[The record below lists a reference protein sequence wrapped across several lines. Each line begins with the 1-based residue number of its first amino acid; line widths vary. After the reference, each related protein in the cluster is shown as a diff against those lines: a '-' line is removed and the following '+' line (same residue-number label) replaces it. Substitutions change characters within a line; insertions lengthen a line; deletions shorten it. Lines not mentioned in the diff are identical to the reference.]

1 MRFKDLKEDGRIVK
15 GVNTT
20 VDVGV
25 NQIPIEASKLGF
37 TVDKNGRPPT
47 LSKKVKGKST
57 NVLFNLGLSESNRK
71 RNLTDFISFCKEQ
84 LELTSAP
91 SIKFV
96 SDTEDAT
103 FGYFD
108 NDNKNI
114 VVQLKGRHQMDV
126 MRTVAHELVH
136 YKQDKTLGRELD
148 GSDGSVDENEA
159 NSLAGVLLRRWG
171 QKNPTLFTETVDNNT
186 ESSVYFTN
194 MQEQLGEIASTSEIY
209 VDMDGVLADF
219 FGEWARLMKVDHFT
233 KIDKEHEIGDA
244 LQRIRDTDDFWLR
257 LPVLPQARE
266 LLTLIKNI
274 KGEYNICS
282 TPLQDDPNSE
292 KHKRTWLEK
301 NLSSFPPKNVYIT
314 NDKSQYATNS
324 DGIPNILIDDFGK
337 NVSQWEAAGGIGFKY
352 KDHKF
357 ERTAKQL
364 QKHIAEKVNIKKDK
378 SGQVRSVSTKAG
390 NTTMKQTFRPDS
402 MPGYSQ
408 ATAKA
413 GNTTLDVKGSP
424 ETGYTN
430 SAEYKSKIGGK
441 NFKMKARQG
450 YDGLD
455 SGEVSLGNKSAKKVV
470 KRATESYTR
479 SELPQITKKHL
490 KTFPHKFQGIKTIKA
505 YIGESTVVTED
516 VAYVEPQFDA
526 EWEEAN
532 RYPYIR
538 KLGREGWRKLAKT
551 GKTITVNNNNVKKIS
566 NTGADGSESLDELEP
581 KKVERFKRAMDAGT
595 IEMPI
600 VIKQPNGSYDLVAG
614 NTRLIGLMNTHGEAK
629 VWLVD
634 ANKLKQPVKES
645 FDTQVDWEI
654 DHDMTQGDGEAYKA
668 NIGNKEVG
676 IQYYFEVIDAGG
688 FPLSGVDI
696 TFEVNMTTKKTGTG
710 DASTIFGAVVNH
722 IKQFIN
728 QHDEIDA
735 IEFSASKEQGFSRTR
750 LYSAMVEKLSQGTG
764 FINAKTI
771 SKADKSIKNADVFK
785 LIKRSAV
792 NDKMVGIDEPVK
804 ENIVEWIGPVLTEA
818 EDKDKDKDSIITP
831 ALEKLDKL
839 FTKNKYEIRIV
850 GGAVRDIAL
859 DKAPKDIDLATDATP
874 IEMQRMFGQAQIRNK
889 PTGIEHGTITA
900 ILDGENFEITT
911 LRSDTNTDG
920 RHAEVE
926 FVRSW
931 EEDAKRRDLTYNAMS
946 MDFNGKI
953 YDYHGGMD
961 DLQNKVSKFVG
972 DPEERIKEDYLRILR
987 YFRFQGRLTNPKW
1000 DKEVI
1005 TAIKANSNGLTQVS
1019 VERIWQEMSKIL
1031 SGNNVSTILTY
1042 MEKAGVTKNIKLS
1055 ARNINQVKDNED
1067 AIISLARIVDND
1079 SIAKTWKLSK
1089 DEHTTLIT
1097 LVKNKDKELTQKAAE
1112 DLIVDGKNKTILSKL
1127 AELQGN
1133 KELAGYIRV
1142 YQAPT
1147 FPVNGNDLMAVGVN
1161 RGPEMGQV
1169 LQSLKTL
1176 WKQSNFEASKED
1188 LLNSLGEKD
1197 ANK

>member
-1 MRFKDLKEDGRIVK
+1 MKYTEINVNEDGRIVK

-37 TVDKNGRPPT
+37 KVDKEGRPPT

-84 LELTSAP
+84 LELSSTP

-96 SDTEDAT
+96 SDTEDVT

-136 YKQDKTLGRELD
+136 YKQDKVLGRELD

-171 QKNPTLFTETVDNNT
+171 QKNPTLFTETVDNDT

-194 MQEQLGEIASTSEIY
+194 MQEQLGEIASASEIY

-257 LPVLPQARE
+257 LPMLPQARE
-266 LLTLIKNI
+266 LLNLIKNV

-292 KHKRTWLEK
+292 KHKRTWIEK
-301 NLSSFPPKNVYIT
+301 NLSSFPPKNIYIT
-314 NDKSQYATNS
+314 SDKPQYATNA
-324 DGIPNILIDDFGK
+324 DGTPNILIDDFGR

-357 ERTAKQL
+357 ERTAKEL
-364 QKHIAEKVNIKKDK
+364 QQH
-378 SGQVRSVSTKAG
+378 
-390 NTTMKQTFRPDS
+390 MK
-402 MPGYSQ
+402 
-408 ATAKA
+408 
-413 GNTTLDVKGSP
+413 
-424 ETGYTN
+424 
-430 SAEYKSKIGGK
+430 
-441 NFKMKARQG
+441 
-450 YDGLD
+450 
-455 SGEVSLGNKSAKKVV
+455 
-470 KRATESYTR
+470 
-479 SELPQITKKHL
+479 
-490 KTFPHKFQGIKTIKA
+490 
-505 YIGESTVVTED
+505 
-516 VAYVEPQFDA
+516 
-526 EWEEAN
+526 
-532 RYPYIR
+532 
-538 KLGREGWRKLAKT
+538 
-551 GKTITVNNNNVKKIS
+551 
-566 NTGADGSESLDELEP
+566 
-581 KKVERFKRAMDAGT
+581 
-595 IEMPI
+595 
-600 VIKQPNGSYDLVAG
+600 
-614 NTRLIGLMNTHGEAK
+614 
-629 VWLVD
+629 
-634 ANKLKQPVKES
+634 
-645 FDTQVDWEI
+645 
-654 DHDMTQGDGEAYKA
+654 
-668 NIGNKEVG
+668 
-676 IQYYFEVIDAGG
+676 
-688 FPLSGVDI
+688 
-696 TFEVNMTTKKTGTG
+696 
-710 DASTIFGAVVNH
+710 
-722 IKQFIN
+722 
-728 QHDEIDA
+728 
-735 IEFSASKEQGFSRTR
+735 
-750 LYSAMVEKLSQGTG
+750 
-764 FINAKTI
+764 
-771 SKADKSIKNADVFK
+771 
-785 LIKRSAV
+785 
-792 NDKMVGIDEPVK
+792 EPVK
-804 ENIVEWIGPVLTEA
+804 ENIVEWIGPVLTE
-818 EDKDKDKDSIITP
+818 DKQPTLTDYITT
-831 ALEKLDKL
+831 ALKTLDKL

-850 GGAVRDIAL
+850 GGAVRDVAL
-859 DKAPKDIDLATDATP
+859 GKEPKDIDLATDATP
-874 IEMQRMFGQAQIRNK
+874 TEMQKMFDGANIRHK

-900 ILDGENFEITT
+900 ILDGEDFEITT

-946 MDFNGKI
+946 MDFNGKV
-953 YDYHGGMD
+953 YDYNGGMD

-1000 DKEVI
+1000 DAKII
-1005 TAIKANSNGLTQVS
+1005 TAIKDNSNGLSKVS
-1019 VERIWQEMSKIL
+1019 VERIWQEMGKIL
-1031 SGNNVSTILTY
+1031 SGNNVSDILKY
-1042 MEKAGVTKNIKLS
+1042 MEKTGVTKSIRLQ
-1055 ARNINQVKDNED
+1055 ARNTNSVQDNQD

-1089 DEHTTLIT
+1089 DEHTTLLT
-1097 LVKNKDKELTQKAAE
+1097 LVKNKDKTLTQKSAE
-1112 DLIVDGKNKTILSKL
+1112 DLLVDGKNKDILSKL

-1133 KELAGYIRV
+1133 KELVKYI
-1142 YQAPT
+1142 QTFQMPT
-1147 FPVNGNDLMAVGVN
+1147 FPINGNDLMVLGIS

-1169 LQSLKTL
+1169 LQSLKTK
-1176 WKQSNFEASKED
+1176 WKQSNFTATKDELLSNVTASKDD
-1188 LLNSLGEKD
+1188 LISENFADGKVKGKSKPGRVKKAGASCNGSVTSLRKKAKAGGEKGKMYHWC
-1197 ANK
+1197 ANMKAGRKK

>member
-1 MRFKDLKEDGRIVK
+1 MKYTEINVNEDGRIVK

-37 TVDKNGRPPT
+37 KVDKEGRPPT

-84 LELTSAP
+84 LELSSTP

-96 SDTEDAT
+96 SDTEDVT

-136 YKQDKTLGRELD
+136 YKQDKVLGRELD

-171 QKNPTLFTETVDNNT
+171 QKNPTLFTETVDNDT

-194 MQEQLGEIASTSEIY
+194 MQEQLGEIASASEIY

-257 LPVLPQARE
+257 LPMLPQARE
-266 LLTLIKNI
+266 LLNLIKNV

-292 KHKRTWLEK
+292 KHKRTWIEK
-301 NLSSFPPKNVYIT
+301 NLSSFPPKNIYIT
-314 NDKSQYATNS
+314 SDKPQYATNA
-324 DGIPNILIDDFGK
+324 DGTPNILIDDFGR

-357 ERTAKQL
+357 ERTAKEL
-364 QKHIAEKVNIKKDK
+364 QQH
-378 SGQVRSVSTKAG
+378 
-390 NTTMKQTFRPDS
+390 MK
-402 MPGYSQ
+402 
-408 ATAKA
+408 
-413 GNTTLDVKGSP
+413 
-424 ETGYTN
+424 
-430 SAEYKSKIGGK
+430 
-441 NFKMKARQG
+441 
-450 YDGLD
+450 
-455 SGEVSLGNKSAKKVV
+455 
-470 KRATESYTR
+470 
-479 SELPQITKKHL
+479 
-490 KTFPHKFQGIKTIKA
+490 
-505 YIGESTVVTED
+505 
-516 VAYVEPQFDA
+516 
-526 EWEEAN
+526 
-532 RYPYIR
+532 
-538 KLGREGWRKLAKT
+538 
-551 GKTITVNNNNVKKIS
+551 
-566 NTGADGSESLDELEP
+566 
-581 KKVERFKRAMDAGT
+581 
-595 IEMPI
+595 
-600 VIKQPNGSYDLVAG
+600 
-614 NTRLIGLMNTHGEAK
+614 
-629 VWLVD
+629 
-634 ANKLKQPVKES
+634 
-645 FDTQVDWEI
+645 
-654 DHDMTQGDGEAYKA
+654 
-668 NIGNKEVG
+668 
-676 IQYYFEVIDAGG
+676 
-688 FPLSGVDI
+688 
-696 TFEVNMTTKKTGTG
+696 
-710 DASTIFGAVVNH
+710 
-722 IKQFIN
+722 
-728 QHDEIDA
+728 
-735 IEFSASKEQGFSRTR
+735 
-750 LYSAMVEKLSQGTG
+750 
-764 FINAKTI
+764 
-771 SKADKSIKNADVFK
+771 
-785 LIKRSAV
+785 
-792 NDKMVGIDEPVK
+792 EPVK
-804 ENIVEWIGPVLTEA
+804 ENIVEWLGPVLTE
-818 EDKDKDKDSIITP
+818 DKQPTLTDYITT
-831 ALEKLDKL
+831 ALKTLDKL

-850 GGAVRDIAL
+850 GGAVRDVAL
-859 DKAPKDIDLATDATP
+859 GKEPKDIDLATDATP
-874 IEMQRMFGQAQIRNK
+874 TEMQKMFDGANIRHK

-900 ILDGENFEITT
+900 ILDGEDFEITT

-946 MDFNGKI
+946 MDFNGKV
-953 YDYHGGMD
+953 YDYNGGMD

-1000 DKEVI
+1000 DAKII
-1005 TAIKANSNGLTQVS
+1005 TAIKDNSNGLSKVS
-1019 VERIWQEMSKIL
+1019 VERIWQEMGKIL
-1031 SGNNVSTILTY
+1031 SGNNVSDILKY
-1042 MEKAGVTKNIKLS
+1042 MEKTGVTKSIRLQ
-1055 ARNINQVKDNED
+1055 ARNTNNVQDNQD

-1089 DEHTTLIT
+1089 DEHTTLLT
-1097 LVKNKDKELTQKAAE
+1097 LVKNKDKTLTQKSAE
-1112 DLIVDGKNKTILSKL
+1112 DLLVDGKNKDILSKL

-1133 KELAGYIRV
+1133 KELVKYI
-1142 YQAPT
+1142 QTFQMPT
-1147 FPVNGNDLMAVGVN
+1147 FPINGNDLMVLGIS

-1169 LQSLKTL
+1169 LQSLKTK
-1176 WKQSNFEASKED
+1176 WKQSNFTATKDELLSNVTASKDD
-1188 LLNSLGEKD
+1188 LISENFADGKVKGKSKPGRVKKAGASCNGSVTSLRKKAKAGGEKGKMYHWC
-1197 ANK
+1197 ANMKAGRKK

>member
-1 MRFKDLKEDGRIVK
+1 MKYTEINVNEDGRIVK

-37 TVDKNGRPPT
+37 KVDKEGRPPT

-84 LELTSAP
+84 LELSSTP

-96 SDTEDAT
+96 SDTEDVT

-136 YKQDKTLGRELD
+136 YKQDKVLGRELD

-171 QKNPTLFTETVDNNT
+171 QKNPTLFTETVDNDT

-194 MQEQLGEIASTSEIY
+194 MQEQLGEIASASEIY

-257 LPVLPQARE
+257 LPMLPQARE
-266 LLTLIKNI
+266 LLNLIKNV

-292 KHKRTWLEK
+292 KHKRTWIEK
-301 NLSSFPPKNVYIT
+301 NLSSFPPKNIYIT
-314 NDKSQYATNS
+314 SDKPQYAINA
-324 DGIPNILIDDFGK
+324 DGTPNILIDDFGK

-357 ERTAKQL
+357 ERTAKEL
-364 QKHIAEKVNIKKDK
+364 QQH
-378 SGQVRSVSTKAG
+378 
-390 NTTMKQTFRPDS
+390 MK
-402 MPGYSQ
+402 
-408 ATAKA
+408 
-413 GNTTLDVKGSP
+413 
-424 ETGYTN
+424 
-430 SAEYKSKIGGK
+430 
-441 NFKMKARQG
+441 
-450 YDGLD
+450 
-455 SGEVSLGNKSAKKVV
+455 
-470 KRATESYTR
+470 
-479 SELPQITKKHL
+479 
-490 KTFPHKFQGIKTIKA
+490 
-505 YIGESTVVTED
+505 
-516 VAYVEPQFDA
+516 
-526 EWEEAN
+526 
-532 RYPYIR
+532 
-538 KLGREGWRKLAKT
+538 
-551 GKTITVNNNNVKKIS
+551 
-566 NTGADGSESLDELEP
+566 
-581 KKVERFKRAMDAGT
+581 
-595 IEMPI
+595 
-600 VIKQPNGSYDLVAG
+600 
-614 NTRLIGLMNTHGEAK
+614 
-629 VWLVD
+629 
-634 ANKLKQPVKES
+634 
-645 FDTQVDWEI
+645 
-654 DHDMTQGDGEAYKA
+654 
-668 NIGNKEVG
+668 
-676 IQYYFEVIDAGG
+676 
-688 FPLSGVDI
+688 
-696 TFEVNMTTKKTGTG
+696 
-710 DASTIFGAVVNH
+710 
-722 IKQFIN
+722 
-728 QHDEIDA
+728 
-735 IEFSASKEQGFSRTR
+735 
-750 LYSAMVEKLSQGTG
+750 
-764 FINAKTI
+764 
-771 SKADKSIKNADVFK
+771 
-785 LIKRSAV
+785 
-792 NDKMVGIDEPVK
+792 EPVK
-804 ENIVEWIGPVLTEA
+804 ENIVEWLGPVLTE
-818 EDKDKDKDSIITP
+818 DKQPTLTDYITT
-831 ALEKLDKL
+831 ALKTLDKL

-850 GGAVRDIAL
+850 GGAVRDVAL
-859 DKAPKDIDLATDATP
+859 GKEPKDIDLATDATP
-874 IEMQRMFGQAQIRNK
+874 TEMQKMFDGANIRHK

-900 ILDGENFEITT
+900 ILDGEDFEITT

-946 MDFNGKI
+946 MDFNGKV
-953 YDYHGGMD
+953 YDYNGGMD

-1000 DKEVI
+1000 DAKII
-1005 TAIKANSNGLTQVS
+1005 TAIKDNSNGLSKVS
-1019 VERIWQEMSKIL
+1019 VERIWQEMGKIL
-1031 SGNNVSTILTY
+1031 SGNNVSDILKY
-1042 MEKAGVTKNIKLS
+1042 MEKTGVTKSIRLQ
-1055 ARNINQVKDNED
+1055 ARNTNNVQDNQD

-1089 DEHTTLIT
+1089 DEHTTLLT
-1097 LVKNKDKELTQKAAE
+1097 LVKNKDKTLTQKSAE
-1112 DLIVDGKNKTILSKL
+1112 DLLVDGKNKDILSKL

-1133 KELAGYIRV
+1133 KELVKYI
-1142 YQAPT
+1142 QTFQMPT
-1147 FPVNGNDLMAVGVN
+1147 FPINGNDLMVLGIS

-1169 LQSLKTL
+1169 LQSLKTK
-1176 WKQSNFEASKED
+1176 WKQSNFTATKDELLSNVTASKDD
-1188 LLNSLGEKD
+1188 LISENFADGKVKGKSKPGRVKKAGASCNGSVTSLRKKAKAGGEKGKMYHWC
-1197 ANK
+1197 ANMKAGRKK

>member
-1 MRFKDLKEDGRIVK
+1 MKYTEINVNEDGRIVK

-37 TVDKNGRPPT
+37 KVDKEGRPPT

-84 LELTSAP
+84 LELSSTP

-96 SDTEDAT
+96 SDTEDVT

-136 YKQDKTLGRELD
+136 YKQDKVLGRELD

-171 QKNPTLFTETVDNNT
+171 QKNPTLFTETVDNDT

-194 MQEQLGEIASTSEIY
+194 MQEQLGEIASASEIY

-257 LPVLPQARE
+257 LPMLPQARE
-266 LLTLIKNI
+266 LLNLIKNV

-292 KHKRTWLEK
+292 KHKRTWIEK
-301 NLSSFPPKNVYIT
+301 NLSSFPPKNIYIT
-314 NDKSQYATNS
+314 SDKPQYATNA
-324 DGIPNILIDDFGK
+324 DGTPNILIDDFGR

-357 ERTAKQL
+357 ERTAKEL
-364 QKHIAEKVNIKKDK
+364 QQHMKEPVKE
-378 SGQVRSVSTKAG
+378 SVT
-390 NTTMKQTFRPDS
+390 
-402 MPGYSQ
+402 Y
-408 ATAKA
+408 
-413 GNTTLDVKGSP
+413 VK
-424 ETGYTN
+424 
-430 SAEYKSKIGGK
+430 
-441 NFKMKARQG
+441 
-450 YDGLD
+450 
-455 SGEVSLGNKSAKKVV
+455 
-470 KRATESYTR
+470 
-479 SELPQITKKHL
+479 
-490 KTFPHKFQGIKTIKA
+490 
-505 YIGESTVVTED
+505 
-516 VAYVEPQFDA
+516 PQFDA

-532 RYPYIR
+532 RYPFLD
-538 KLGREGWRKLAKT
+538 KLGKDGWIELAQT
-551 GKTITVNNNNVKKIS
+551 GKVTNVNSDTVKKIG
-566 NTGADGSESLDELEP
+566 NTGADGSESLDDLEP
-581 KKVERFKRAMDAGT
+581 EKVARLKQAMDAGT

-614 NTRLIGLMNTHGEAK
+614 NTRLIGLMNTHREAK

-634 ANKLKQPVKES
+634 ASKLKQ
-645 FDTQVDWEI
+645 
-654 DHDMTQGDGEAYKA
+654 
-668 NIGNKEVG
+668 
-676 IQYYFEVIDAGG
+676 
-688 FPLSGVDI
+688 
-696 TFEVNMTTKKTGTG
+696 
-710 DASTIFGAVVNH
+710 
-722 IKQFIN
+722 
-728 QHDEIDA
+728 
-735 IEFSASKEQGFSRTR
+735 
-750 LYSAMVEKLSQGTG
+750 
-764 FINAKTI
+764 
-771 SKADKSIKNADVFK
+771 
-785 LIKRSAV
+785 
-792 NDKMVGIDEPVK
+792 PVK
-804 ENIVEWIGPVLTEA
+804 ENIVEWLGPVLTE
-818 EDKDKDKDSIITP
+818 DKQPTLTDYITT
-831 ALEKLDKL
+831 ALKTLDKL

-850 GGAVRDIAL
+850 GGAVRDVAL
-859 DKAPKDIDLATDATP
+859 GKEPKDIDLATDATP
-874 IEMQRMFGQAQIRNK
+874 TEMQKMFDGANIRHK

-900 ILDGENFEITT
+900 ILDGEDFEITT

-946 MDFNGKI
+946 MDFNGKV
-953 YDYHGGMD
+953 YDYNGGMD

-1000 DKEVI
+1000 DAKII
-1005 TAIKANSNGLTQVS
+1005 TAIKDNSNGLSKVS
-1019 VERIWQEMSKIL
+1019 VERIWQEMGKIL
-1031 SGNNVSTILTY
+1031 SGNNVSDILKY
-1042 MEKAGVTKNIKLS
+1042 MEKTGVTKSIRLQ
-1055 ARNINQVKDNED
+1055 ARNTNSVQDNQD

-1089 DEHTTLIT
+1089 DEHTTLLT
-1097 LVKNKDKELTQKAAE
+1097 LVKNKDKTLTQKSAE
-1112 DLIVDGKNKTILSKL
+1112 DLLVDGKNKDIISKL
-1127 AELQGN
+1127 AELQDN
-1133 KELAGYIRV
+1133 KELVKYI
-1142 YQAPT
+1142 QTFQMPT
-1147 FPVNGNDLMAVGVN
+1147 FPINGNDLMVLGIS

-1169 LQSLKTL
+1169 LQSLKTK
-1176 WKQSNFEASKED
+1176 WKQSNFTATKDELLSNVTASKDD
-1188 LLNSLGEKD
+1188 LISENFADGKVKGKSKPGRVKKAGASCNGSVTSLRKKAKAGGEKGKMYHWC
-1197 ANK
+1197 ANMKAGRKK

>member
-1 MRFKDLKEDGRIVK
+1 MKYTEINVNEDGRIVK

-37 TVDKNGRPPT
+37 KVDKEGRPPT

-84 LELTSAP
+84 LELSSTP

-96 SDTEDAT
+96 SDTEDVT

-136 YKQDKTLGRELD
+136 YKQDKVLGRELD

-171 QKNPTLFTETVDNNT
+171 QKNPTLFTETVDNDT

-194 MQEQLGEIASTSEIY
+194 MQEQLGEIASASEIY

-257 LPVLPQARE
+257 LPMLPQARE
-266 LLTLIKNI
+266 LLNLIKNV

-292 KHKRTWLEK
+292 KHKRTWIEK
-301 NLSSFPPKNVYIT
+301 NLSSFPPKNIYIT
-314 NDKSQYATNS
+314 SDKPQYATNA
-324 DGIPNILIDDFGK
+324 DGTPNILIDDFGK

-357 ERTAKQL
+357 ERTAKEL
-364 QKHIAEKVNIKKDK
+364 QQH
-378 SGQVRSVSTKAG
+378 
-390 NTTMKQTFRPDS
+390 MK
-402 MPGYSQ
+402 
-408 ATAKA
+408 
-413 GNTTLDVKGSP
+413 
-424 ETGYTN
+424 
-430 SAEYKSKIGGK
+430 
-441 NFKMKARQG
+441 
-450 YDGLD
+450 
-455 SGEVSLGNKSAKKVV
+455 
-470 KRATESYTR
+470 
-479 SELPQITKKHL
+479 
-490 KTFPHKFQGIKTIKA
+490 
-505 YIGESTVVTED
+505 
-516 VAYVEPQFDA
+516 
-526 EWEEAN
+526 
-532 RYPYIR
+532 
-538 KLGREGWRKLAKT
+538 
-551 GKTITVNNNNVKKIS
+551 
-566 NTGADGSESLDELEP
+566 
-581 KKVERFKRAMDAGT
+581 
-595 IEMPI
+595 
-600 VIKQPNGSYDLVAG
+600 
-614 NTRLIGLMNTHGEAK
+614 
-629 VWLVD
+629 
-634 ANKLKQPVKES
+634 
-645 FDTQVDWEI
+645 
-654 DHDMTQGDGEAYKA
+654 
-668 NIGNKEVG
+668 
-676 IQYYFEVIDAGG
+676 
-688 FPLSGVDI
+688 
-696 TFEVNMTTKKTGTG
+696 
-710 DASTIFGAVVNH
+710 
-722 IKQFIN
+722 
-728 QHDEIDA
+728 
-735 IEFSASKEQGFSRTR
+735 
-750 LYSAMVEKLSQGTG
+750 
-764 FINAKTI
+764 
-771 SKADKSIKNADVFK
+771 
-785 LIKRSAV
+785 
-792 NDKMVGIDEPVK
+792 EPVK
-804 ENIVEWIGPVLTEA
+804 ENIVEWLGPVLTE
-818 EDKDKDKDSIITP
+818 DKQPTLTDYITT
-831 ALEKLDKL
+831 ALKTLDKL

-850 GGAVRDIAL
+850 GGAVRDVAL
-859 DKAPKDIDLATDATP
+859 GKEPKDIDLATDATP
-874 IEMQRMFGQAQIRNK
+874 TEMQKMFDGANIRHK

-900 ILDGENFEITT
+900 ILDGEDFEITT

-946 MDFNGKI
+946 MDFNGKV
-953 YDYHGGMD
+953 YDYNGGMD

-1000 DKEVI
+1000 DAKII
-1005 TAIKANSNGLTQVS
+1005 TAIKDNSNGLSKVS
-1019 VERIWQEMSKIL
+1019 VERIWQEMGKIL
-1031 SGNNVSTILTY
+1031 SGNNVSDILKY
-1042 MEKAGVTKNIKLS
+1042 MEKTGVTKSIRLQ
-1055 ARNINQVKDNED
+1055 ARNTNSVQDNQD

-1089 DEHTTLIT
+1089 DEHTTLLT
-1097 LVKNKDKELTQKAAE
+1097 LVKNKDKTLTQKSAE
-1112 DLIVDGKNKTILSKL
+1112 DLLVDGKNKDILSKL

-1133 KELAGYIRV
+1133 KELVKYI
-1142 YQAPT
+1142 QTFQMPT
-1147 FPVNGNDLMAVGVN
+1147 FPINGNDLMVLGIS

-1169 LQSLKTL
+1169 LQSLKTK
-1176 WKQSNFEASKED
+1176 WKQSNFTATKDELLSNVTASKDD
-1188 LLNSLGEKD
+1188 LISENFADGKVKGKSKPGRVKKAGASCNGSVTSLRKKAKAGGEKGKMYHWC
-1197 ANK
+1197 ANMKAGRKK

>member
-357 ERTAKQL
+357 ERTAKEL
-364 QKHIAEKVNIKKDK
+364 QQYMNEPVKE
-378 SGQVRSVSTKAG
+378 SVT
-390 NTTMKQTFRPDS
+390 
-402 MPGYSQ
+402 Y
-408 ATAKA
+408 
-413 GNTTLDVKGSP
+413 VK
-424 ETGYTN
+424 
-430 SAEYKSKIGGK
+430 
-441 NFKMKARQG
+441 
-450 YDGLD
+450 
-455 SGEVSLGNKSAKKVV
+455 
-470 KRATESYTR
+470 
-479 SELPQITKKHL
+479 
-490 KTFPHKFQGIKTIKA
+490 
-505 YIGESTVVTED
+505 
-516 VAYVEPQFDA
+516 PQFDV

-538 KLGREGWRKLAKT
+538 KLGQNGWKELAKT
-551 GKTITVNNNNVKKIS
+551 GKVIKLNSDTVKKIG
-566 NTGADGSESLDELEP
+566 NTGADGSETLADLEP
-581 KKVERFKRAMDAGT
+581 KKVERLKNAMDAGT

-600 VIKQPNGSYDLVAG
+600 VVKQPNGSYDLVAG
-614 NTRLIGLMNTHGEAK
+614 NTRLIGLITTYGEAR
-629 VWLVD
+629 VWL
-634 ANKLKQPVKES
+634 
-645 FDTQVDWEI
+645 I
-654 DHDMTQGDGEAYKA
+654 D
-668 NIGNKEVG
+668 
-676 IQYYFEVIDAGG
+676 
-688 FPLSGVDI
+688 
-696 TFEVNMTTKKTGTG
+696 TTKK
-710 DASTIFGAVVNH
+710 
-722 IKQFIN
+722 
-728 QHDEIDA
+728 
-735 IEFSASKEQGFSRTR
+735 R
-750 LYSAMVEKLSQGTG
+750 
-764 FINAKTI
+764 
-771 SKADKSIKNADVFK
+771 
-785 LIKRSAV
+785 
-792 NDKMVGIDEPVK
+792 
-804 ENIVEWIGPVLTEA
+804 
-818 EDKDKDKDSIITP
+818 
-831 ALEKLDKL
+831 
-839 FTKNKYEIRIV
+839 
-850 GGAVRDIAL
+850 
-859 DKAPKDIDLATDATP
+859 
-874 IEMQRMFGQAQIRNK
+874 
-889 PTGIEHGTITA
+889 
-900 ILDGENFEITT
+900 
-911 LRSDTNTDG
+911 
-920 RHAEVE
+920 
-926 FVRSW
+926 
-931 EEDAKRRDLTYNAMS
+931 
-946 MDFNGKI
+946 
-953 YDYHGGMD
+953 
-961 DLQNKVSKFVG
+961 
-972 DPEERIKEDYLRILR
+972 
-987 YFRFQGRLTNPKW
+987 
-1000 DKEVI
+1000 
-1005 TAIKANSNGLTQVS
+1005 
-1019 VERIWQEMSKIL
+1019 
-1031 SGNNVSTILTY
+1031 
-1042 MEKAGVTKNIKLS
+1042 NIK
-1055 ARNINQVKDNED
+1055 
-1067 AIISLARIVDND
+1067 
-1079 SIAKTWKLSK
+1079 
-1089 DEHTTLIT
+1089 
-1097 LVKNKDKELTQKAAE
+1097 
-1112 DLIVDGKNKTILSKL
+1112 
-1127 AELQGN
+1127 
-1133 KELAGYIRV
+1133 
-1142 YQAPT
+1142 
-1147 FPVNGNDLMAVGVN
+1147 
-1161 RGPEMGQV
+1161 
-1169 LQSLKTL
+1169 
-1176 WKQSNFEASKED
+1176 
-1188 LLNSLGEKD
+1188 
-1197 ANK
+1197 

>member
-1 MRFKDLKEDGRIVK
+1 MRLRELYEDGRIVK

-25 NQIPIEASKLGF
+25 NQIPIEASKMGF
-37 TVDKNGRPPT
+37 TVDKDGRPPT

-57 NVLFNLGLSESNRK
+57 NVLFNLGLSESNK
-71 RNLTDFISFCKEQ
+71 QRNLTDFIKFCKEQ
-84 LELTSAP
+84 LELTTSP

-96 SDTEDAT
+96 SDTEDTT

-148 GSDGSVDENEA
+148 GRDGSPDENEA

-171 QKNPTLFTETVDNNT
+171 QKNPTLFTETVDKNT
-186 ESSVYFTN
+186 KSSVYFTN

-219 FGEWARLMKVDHFT
+219 FGEWSRLMKVDHFT

-257 LPVLPQARE
+257 LPILPQAKE

-292 KHKRTWLEK
+292 KHKRTWVEK
-301 NLSSFPPKNVYIT
+301 NLSFFPPKNVYIT
-314 NDKSQYATNS
+314 DNKPQFAKNA
-324 DGIPNILIDDFGK
+324 DGTPNILVDDFGK
-337 NVSQWEAAGGIGFKY
+337 NVNQWESAGGIGFKY

-357 ERTAKQL
+357 ERTAKEL
-364 QKHIAEKVNIKKDK
+364 QQYMKQPGEI
-378 SGQVRSVSTKAG
+378 AG
-390 NTTMKQTFRPDS
+390 NSSMISSEQMLAKLSKEMQGTHTGAPDPS
-402 MPGYSQ
+402 SDWSKYVLSHKGFTLKDIQVDKIPTAVKSDGMSQ
-408 ATAKA
+408 ANIEKYKKA
-413 GNTTLDVKGSP
+413 DTTKFPPVVIGDDGYLLDGNHRLQ
-424 ETGYTN
+424 
-430 SAEYKSKIGGK
+430 AYK
-441 NFKMKARQG
+441 
-450 YDGLD
+450 Y
-455 SGEVSLGNKSAKKVV
+455 
-470 KRATESYTR
+470 
-479 SELPQITKKHL
+479 
-490 KTFPHKFQGIKTIKA
+490 QGIKTIKA
-505 YIGESTVVTED
+505 YVGESTVVTED

-551 GKTITVNNNNVKKIS
+551 GKTITVNNNNVKKIG

-654 DHDMTQGDGEAYKA
+654 DDEMTQGDGEAYKA

-676 IQYYFEVIDAGG
+676 IQYYFEVVDAGG

-771 SKADKSIKNADVFK
+771 SKADRSIKNADVFK

-792 NDKMVGIDEPVK
+792 NDKMVGIDENLAESLDKLIVK
-804 ENIVEWIGPVLTEA
+804 LDNGKVFDISTLPGTLQEKI
-818 EDKDKDKDSIITP
+818 DSFKDSIKKVYSKSKASVPRFKVYLNDKIIGSSESIGNVYKRVP
-831 ALEKLDKL
+831 GEDELD
-839 FTKNKYEIRIV
+839 
-850 GGAVRDIAL
+850 
-859 DKAPKDIDLATDATP
+859 
-874 IEMQRMFGQAQIRNK
+874 
-889 PTGIEHGTITA
+889 A
-900 ILDGENFEITT
+900 I
-911 LRSDTNTDG
+911 
-920 RHAEVE
+920 
-926 FVRSW
+926 
-931 EEDAKRRDLTYNAMS
+931 AKRLS
-946 MDFNGKI
+946 
-953 YDYHGGMD
+953 
-961 DLQNKVSKFVG
+961 
-972 DPEERIKEDYLRILR
+972 
-987 YFRFQGRLTNPKW
+987 QGQESIDEWIIPAAVQAGARLAPY
-1000 DKEVI
+1000 
-1005 TAIKANSNGLTQVS
+1005 TA
-1019 VERIWQEMSKIL
+1019 
-1031 SGNNVSTILTY
+1031 
-1042 MEKAGVTKNIKLS
+1042 
-1055 ARNINQVKDNED
+1055 
-1067 AIISLARIVDND
+1067 
-1079 SIAKTWKLSK
+1079 
-1089 DEHTTLIT
+1089 
-1097 LVKNKDKELTQKAAE
+1097 
-1112 DLIVDGKNKTILSKL
+1112 
-1127 AELQGN
+1127 
-1133 KELAGYIRV
+1133 LAG
-1142 YQAPT
+1142 P
-1147 FPVNGNDLMAVGVN
+1147 L
-1161 RGPEMGQV
+1161 
-1169 LQSLKTL
+1169 LQKGYNELGKKIKKFNKKLK
-1176 WKQSNFEASKED
+1176 KK
-1188 LLNSLGEKD
+1188 K
-1197 ANK
+1197 